1 MESPLL
7 KEPQH
12 QSRENSEFVSAISE
26 YWFHSPGSVIAKLQN
41 FPKFVSREDITKFL
55 ARSEIYLKQL
65 SIQGSIVDLGIYR
78 GGSLM
83 TWHHLNSIYEPVNY
97 TREIIGFDT
106 FQGIPELST
115 EDLQSDSVSA
125 HIMER
130 GFAPEDGMREDIERA
145 IEIHDKTRWLS
156 HIKKTRI
163 IPGDITKTL
172 PAYIEKNPYLMVSL
186 LNIDVDI
193 FKPTKSALEL
203 LLPRMPKG
211 AVILFDEIGNKL
223 FPGETAALNEVI
235 GIANLKIERL
245 VYAPA
250 ISYTIIS

>member
-1 MESPLL
+1 MKPPLL
-7 KEPQH
+7 SEPRH
-12 QSRENSEFVSAISE
+12 QSRENSEFISAMAEHWSK
-26 YWFHSPGSVIAKLQN
+26 SPGSVASKLQN
-41 FPKFVSREDITKFL
+41 FTKYVSREDITKFL
-55 ARSEIYLKQL
+55 ARNEIYLKQL
-65 SIQGSIVDLGIYR
+65 YIHGSIVDLGIYR

-83 TWHHLNSIYEPVNY
+83 TWYHLSSIHEPVNY
-97 TREIIGFDT
+97 TREVIGFDT
-106 FQGIPELST
+106 FHGIPELSA
-115 EDLQSDSVSA
+115 EDFQSDSVSA
-125 HIMER
+125 LIRER
-130 GFAPEDGMREDIERA
+130 GFSPEDGMREDIEKA

-163 IPGDITKTL
+163 ISGDITESL
-172 PAYIEKNPYLMVSL
+172 PVFVKKHPHLIVSL

-211 AVILFDEIGNKL
+211 AVIIFDEIGNKL

-235 GIANLKIERL
+235 GISNLKIERL
-245 VYAPA
+245 AYAPA